1 MNEPIVTCGHCFRA
15 YYFSTE
21 CPCNQNDQHGMT
33 LRMVGGEPYP
43 RPCIDVMIGNN
54 SYEALINQSKSR
66 TTINLEVFNYIN
78 FLKEQNNLPAS
89 ATNEVI
95 TFNIKRRQKEVL
107 VEIEINENQ
116 NDPIVI
122 GMEFLIKTG
131 FNLTIDKVTV
141 NQSSP
146 VIENSTTVNFLY
158 NLEHGDRLR
167 SWLETNN
174 KPLYHSY
181 KKGDQALLQEE
192 PRVIIDNERHNQ
204 QIPEHQPV
212 DRDNDILDL
221 DTDVDDLDHL

>member
-54 SYEALINQSKSR
+54 TYEALINQSKSR
-66 TTINLEVFNYIN
+66 TTISLEVFNYIN

-89 ATNEVI
+89 TPNEVI

-116 NDPIVI
+116 TDPIVI
-122 GMEFLIKTG
+122 GMEFLMKTG
-131 FNLTIDKVTV
+131 FDLTVDKVTV

-167 SWLETNN
+167 SWLETSN

-192 PRVIIDNERHNQ
+192 PRVIIDNERSNQ
-204 QIPEHQPV
+204 QIPEHQHA
-212 DRDNDILDL
+212 DRDSDILDL